1 MKGNVMGFVFWAIV
15 GVLIMGIGIFAFFS
29 KKTIGFWA
37 NAKPIAVK
45 DIKRYN
51 HAVGK
56 LFIAYGLIFIAL
68 GTPMLMGQNTPYI
81 LLSMVGVMV
90 ESIAAMIIYTLC
102 IEKKYRSDR

>member
-1 MKGNVMGFVFWAIV
+1 MKGSVAGFVIWAIV
-15 GVLIMGIGIFAFFS
+15 GAFIIGIGIFAFFS

-45 DIKRYN
+45 DLKRYN

-102 IEKKYRSDR
+102 IEKKYRK